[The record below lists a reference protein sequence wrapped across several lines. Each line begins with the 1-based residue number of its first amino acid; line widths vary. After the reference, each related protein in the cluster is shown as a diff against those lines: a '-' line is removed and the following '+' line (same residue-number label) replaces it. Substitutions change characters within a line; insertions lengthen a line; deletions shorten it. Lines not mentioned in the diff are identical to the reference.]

1 MSEVPVLRTLGKWGR
16 GSRLAVLI
24 GLAVMAVV
32 AVGVVWVS
40 GRTAV
45 DRMRTEATAEPVP
58 PPAPEAPTEPSSR
71 SHTAGVQEVV
81 DLPVED
87 RPLAADPVEVFRVG
101 GGTGTWQ
108 EFTDITGLGFDAGG
122 NLHIANAPEYGD
134 LAGVIV
140 SPRGEL
146 VATFGRKGDGPG
158 EFRSVGAMVALADGR
173 VVVSDV
179 GHAGYHIF
187 GSDGEFERMVRFP
200 GGQPSLDLMSRIHW
214 DGDEEA
220 RILKADRGGSLLSR
234 MPVTTSVSVDTTGG
248 IISTR
253 GSAFEGPRQVERI
266 LLDGDEARTEI
277 VVTGWDPPGPT
288 RLVAFAPKF
297 LFDAL
302 PGGGV
307 VYSDS
312 SAYAIRIADPSG
324 KVVRLLRR
332 ALGGR
337 PVTDDIRR
345 DYRERRIDAAHAAL
359 SEGLERSRGLVREM
373 LEQAASAPRRLRDR
387 RIRNNIENVRFYP
400 EIPLVDDLRA
410 TWEGTLWVLR
420 TPEDGYPSES
430 VGLGRLAGSPA
441 PIDVVTS
448 DGRYVGT
455 FAANVA
461 AMPVAFGPDGL
472 VAFVEIDEFDVPTV
486 VVKRLPG
493 EVR

>member
-1 MSEVPVLRTLGKWGR
+1 MGR
-16 GSRLAVLI
+16 GTRLAILI
-24 GLAVMAVV
+24 GLAAAAVV
-32 AVGVVWVS
+32 AIGIVWMS
-40 GRTAV
+40 ERTGGEKAGT
-45 DRMRTEATAEPVP
+45 MAP
-58 PPAPEAPTEPSSR
+58 PEAVTPLEPAIATQLSS
-71 SHTAGVQEVV
+71 SPLPGGVQEVV

-87 RPLAADPVEVFRVG
+87 RPLTADFVEVFRVG
-101 GGTGTWQ
+101 GGTGAWQ
-108 EFTDITGLGFDAGG
+108 ELTDVTGLGFDAGG
-122 NLHIANAPEYGD
+122 NLHIANAPGFGE
-134 LAGVIV
+134 LEVVIV

-146 VATFGRKGDGPG
+146 LATLGRTGDGPG
-158 EFRSVGAMVALADGR
+158 EFRLVAAMVALADGR
-173 VVVSDV
+173 VVVSDL

-187 GSDGEFERMVRFP
+187 GSDGEFERLVRFADDP
-200 GGQPSLDLMSRIHW
+200 RSLDPVLRVFW
-214 DGDEEA
+214 NGEEGA
-220 RILKADRGGSLLSR
+220 RILRADRRGNLLSR
-234 MPVTTSVSVDTTGG
+234 LPGTTSVSVDSTGG
-248 IISTR
+248 RISGR
-253 GSAFEGPRQVERI
+253 GNTVEGPRQVERI

-312 SAYAIRIADPSG
+312 SAYAIMIADPAG
-324 KVVRLLRR
+324 KVVRILHR
-332 ALGGR
+332 ALAAR
-337 PVTDDIRR
+337 PISDDIRR
-345 DYRERRIDAAHAAL
+345 DYRKKRIDAAHVAL

-373 LEQAASAPRRLRDR
+373 LEQAASAPRALRER
-387 RIRNNIENVRFYP
+387 RIRDNIENVRFYP
-400 EIPLVDDLRA
+400 EIPLVDGLRA

-455 FAANVA
+455 FPAPVA

-486 VVKRLPG
+486 IVKRLPD

>member
-1 MSEVPVLRTLGKWGR
+1 MPIP
-16 GSRLAVLI
+16 I
-24 GLAVMAVV
+24 GLVAVAVIG
-32 AVGVVWVS
+32 VGVVRMS

-45 DRMRTEATAEPVP
+45 DRTRTEATAEPVP
-58 PPAPEAPTEPSSR
+58 PPAPEAPTEPSS
-71 SHTAGVQEVV
+71 SSQPAGVQEIV

-87 RPLAADPVEVFRVG
+87 RPLTADFVEVFRVG

-122 NLHIANAPEYGD
+122 NLHIANAPDFGD

-146 VATFGRKGDGPG
+146 VATFGRTGDGPG
-158 EFRSVGAMVALADGR
+158 EFRLVGAMVALADGR

-187 GSDGEFERMVRFP
+187 GSDGEFERLVRFP
-200 GGQPSLDLMSRIHW
+200 GGQPGLDLTSRILW
-214 DGDEEA
+214 GGDEGS
-220 RILKADRGGSLLSR
+220 RILKADRSGNLLSR
-234 MPVTTSVSVDTTGG
+234 MPQTTSVSVDSTGG

-253 GSAFEGPRQVERI
+253 RSVFDGPRQVERI

-288 RLVAFAPKF
+288 RLLAFAPKF

-312 SAYAIRIADPSG
+312 SAYAIRIADPAG
-324 KVVRLLRR
+324 RVVRLLRR
-332 ALGGR
+332 ALEAR
-337 PVTDDIRR
+337 PVTEDIRR
-345 DYRERRIDAAHAAL
+345 DYRKRRIEAAHVAL
-359 SEGLERSRGLVREM
+359 SEGLERTRGLVREM

-387 RIRNNIENVRFYP
+387 RIRNNIENVRFYR

-455 FAANVA
+455 FPAPVA

-486 VVKRLPG
+486 IVKTLPE

>member
-1 MSEVPVLRTLGKWGR
+1 M
-16 GSRLAVLI
+16 
-24 GLAVMAVV
+24 
-32 AVGVVWVS
+32 
-40 GRTAV
+40 
-45 DRMRTEATAEPVP
+45 
-58 PPAPEAPTEPSSR
+58 
-71 SHTAGVQEVV
+71 
-81 DLPVED
+81 
-87 RPLAADPVEVFRVG
+87 G

-122 NLHIANAPEYGD
+122 NLHIANAPDYGD

-146 VATFGRKGDGPG
+146 LATFGGTGDGPG

-187 GSDGEFERMVRFP
+187 GSDGEFERLVRFP
-200 GGQPSLDLMSRIHW
+200 GGQPSLDLVSRMHW
-214 DGDEEA
+214 NGDERT
-220 RILKADRGGSLLSR
+220 RILRADPGGNLLSR
-234 MPVTTSVSVDTTGG
+234 MVQTTSVSVDSTDGVIT
-248 IISTR
+248 TR
-253 GSAFEGPRQVERI
+253 GSVFEGPRQVERI

-312 SAYAIRIADPSG
+312 SAYAIKIADPAG
-324 KVVRLLRR
+324 KVVRILRR
-332 ALGGR
+332 ALEAR
-337 PVTDDIRR
+337 PVSDDIHR
-345 DYRERRIDAAHAAL
+345 DYRKRRIDAAHVAL

-373 LEQAASAPRRLRDR
+373 LENAASAPRRLRER
-387 RIRNNIENVRFYP
+387 RIGDIIENVRFYP

-410 TWEGTLWVLR
+410 TWNGTLWVLR

-430 VGLGRLAGSPA
+430 VGLGRLAGSRA

-455 FAANVA
+455 FPALVA
-461 AMPVAFGPDGL
+461 AMPIAFGPDGL

-486 VVKRLPG
+486 IVKRLPD

>member
-1 MSEVPVLRTLGKWGR
+1 MPIP
-16 GSRLAVLI
+16 I
-24 GLAVMAVV
+24 GLVAVAVIG
-32 AVGVVWVS
+32 VGVVRMS

-45 DRMRTEATAEPVP
+45 DRTRTEATAEPVP
-58 PPAPEAPTEPSSR
+58 PPAPEAPTEPSPSY
-71 SHTAGVQEVV
+71 HPPGVQEVV

-87 RPLAADPVEVFRVG
+87 RPLTADFVEVFRVG
-101 GGTGTWQ
+101 GGSGTWQ
-108 EFTDITGLGFDAGG
+108 EFTDITRLGFDAGG
-122 NLHIANAPEYGD
+122 NLHIANAPGFGE

-158 EFRSVGAMVALADGR
+158 EFRLVGAMVALADGR

-200 GGQPSLDLMSRIHW
+200 GGQPSLDPTSRVFW
-214 DGDEEA
+214 DGNEMS
-220 RILKADRGGSLLSR
+220 RILKADRSGSLLSR
-234 MPVTTSVSVDTTGG
+234 MPRTTSVSSDTAGG
-248 IISTR
+248 IISAR
-253 GSAFEGPRQVERI
+253 GNTVDGPRQVERI

-288 RLVAFAPKF
+288 RLLAFAPKF

-312 SAYAIRIADPSG
+312 SAYAIRIADPAG
-324 KVVRLLRR
+324 RVVRLLRR
-332 ALGGR
+332 ALEAR
-337 PVTDDIRR
+337 PVTEDIRR
-345 DYRERRIDAAHAAL
+345 DYRKRRIDAAHVAL
-359 SEGLERSRGLVREM
+359 SEGLERTRGLVRET
-373 LEQAASAPRRLRDR
+373 LEQAASAPRTLRDR

-455 FAANVA
+455 FPAPMAV
-461 AMPVAFGPDGL
+461 MPVAFGPGGL

-486 VVKRLPG
+486 IVKTLPE

>member
-1 MSEVPVLRTLGKWGR
+1 M
-16 GSRLAVLI
+16 
-24 GLAVMAVV
+24 
-32 AVGVVWVS
+32 
-40 GRTAV
+40 
-45 DRMRTEATAEPVP
+45 
-58 PPAPEAPTEPSSR
+58 
-71 SHTAGVQEVV
+71 
-81 DLPVED
+81 
-87 RPLAADPVEVFRVG
+87 EVFRVG
-101 GGTGTWQ
+101 GGSGTWQ

-122 NLHIANAPEYGD
+122 NLHIANAPDFGA

-158 EFRSVGAMVALADGR
+158 EFRLVGAMVALADGR

-179 GHAGYHIF
+179 GHAAYHIF
-187 GSDGEFERMVRFP
+187 GADGGFQRLVRFP
-200 GGQPSLDLMSRIHW
+200 GGQPSLDPTSRVFW
-214 DGDEEA
+214 DGNEMS
-220 RILKADRGGSLLSR
+220 RILKADRSGNLLSR
-234 MPVTTSVSVDTTGG
+234 MPRTTSVSSDTAGG
-248 IISTR
+248 IISAR
-253 GSAFEGPRQVERI
+253 GNTVEGPRQVERI

-307 VYSDS
+307 AYSDS
-312 SAYAIRIADPSG
+312 SAYAIGIADPSG

-332 ALGGR
+332 ALEAR

-345 DYRERRIDAAHAAL
+345 DYRKRRIEAAHVAL

-373 LEQAASAPRRLRDR
+373 LERAASAPRTLRDR
-387 RIRNNIENVRFYP
+387 RIRNNIENVQFYP

-455 FAANVA
+455 FPALMAV
-461 AMPVAFGPDGL
+461 MPVAFGPDGL
-472 VAFVEIDEFDVPTV
+472 VAFVQIDEFDVPTV
-486 VVKRLPG
+486 IVKRLPE

>member
-1 MSEVPVLRTLGKWGR
+1 MPEASEPRMRGKSGR
-16 GSRLAVLI
+16 GLAIPI
-24 GLAVMAVV
+24 GLAAV
-32 AVGVVWVS
+32 AVAAVGIVWMS
-40 GRTAV
+40 SRPAV
-45 DRMRTEATAEPVP
+45 DRTGTEATAEPVP
-58 PPAPEAPTEPSSR
+58 SPAPEAPTEPSS
-71 SHTAGVQEVV
+71 SPHPAGVQEVV

-87 RPLAADPVEVFRVG
+87 HPLTADFVEGFRVG

-122 NLHIANAPEYGD
+122 NLHIANAPDFGD

-146 VATFGRKGDGPG
+146 VATFGRTGDGPG

-187 GSDGEFERMVRFP
+187 GSDGGFERMVRFP
-200 GGQPSLDLMSRIHW
+200 GGQPSLDPTSRVFW
-214 DGDEEA
+214 SGDEEA
-220 RILKADRGGSLLSR
+220 RILRADRSGNLLSR
-234 MPVTTSVSVDTTGG
+234 MPRTTSVSVDTTGG

-253 GSAFEGPRQVERI
+253 GNTVEGPRQVERI

-307 VYSDS
+307 AYSDS
-312 SAYAIRIADPSG
+312 SAYAIRIADPAG
-324 KVVRLLRR
+324 RVVRLLRR
-332 ALGGR
+332 ALQAR
-337 PVTDDIRR
+337 PVSDDIRR

-359 SEGLERSRGLVREM
+359 SEGLERSRGVVREM
-373 LEQAASAPRRLRDR
+373 LEQAASAPRTLRDR

-455 FAANVA
+455 FPAPVA

-472 VAFVEIDEFDVPTV
+472 VAFVEVDEFDVPTV
-486 VVKRLPG
+486 VVKRLPE

>member
-1 MSEVPVLRTLGKWGR
+1 MLGKWGR
-16 GSRLAVLI
+16 GSRLAILI
-24 GLAVMAVV
+24 GLAGVAVL
-32 AVGVVWVS
+32 AVGVVWMS
-40 GRTAV
+40 DRTGAEMARDRSDRGAV
-45 DRMRTEATAEPVP
+45 TPLGPEEA
-58 PPAPEAPTEPSSR
+58 TEPSSS
-71 SHTAGVQEVV
+71 SHPGGVQEVV
-81 DLPVED
+81 DLPVKD
-87 RPLAADPVEVFRVG
+87 RLLTADFVEVFRVG
-101 GGTGTWQ
+101 DGTGAWQ
-108 EFTDITGLGFDAGG
+108 EFTNVTGLGFDAGG
-122 NLHIANAPEYGD
+122 NLHIANAPGHGD
-134 LAGVIV
+134 VEGVIV

-146 VATFGRKGDGPG
+146 VATFGRMGDGPG

-179 GHAGYHIF
+179 GHGGYHIF
-187 GSDGEFERMVRFP
+187 GSEGEFERLVRFP
-200 GGQPSLDLMSRIHW
+200 GGLPSLNPVLRAYW
-214 DGDEEA
+214 RVDERA
-220 RILKADRGGSLLSR
+220 RILRADRSGNLLSR
-234 MPVTTSVSVDTTGG
+234 MARTTRVSESESTGAV
-248 IISTR
+248 ISAR
-253 GSAFEGPRQVERI
+253 GEAVEGPRQVERI

-277 VVTGWDPPGPT
+277 VVTGWNPPGPT

-307 VYSDS
+307 AYSDS
-312 SAYAIRIADPSG
+312 SAYAIKIADPAG

-332 ALGGR
+332 AFEAR

-345 DYRERRIDAAHAAL
+345 DYTRRRIDASHSAL
-359 SEGLERSRGLVREM
+359 SVELERHKGLVREM
-373 LEQAASAPRRLRDR
+373 LERAASAPRELRESLIED
-387 RIRNNIENVRFYP
+387 IIENVQFYP

-448 DGRYVGT
+448 GGRYVGT
-455 FAANVA
+455 FPALVA
-461 AMPVAFGPDGL
+461 AMPIAFGPDGL

-486 VVKRLPG
+486 IVKRLPH

>member
-1 MSEVPVLRTLGKWGR
+1 MAILIA
-16 GSRLAVLI
+16 LA
-24 GLAVMAVV
+24 AVAAVSVAVV
-32 AVGVVWVS
+32 WIS
-40 GRTAV
+40 GPTAV
-45 DRMRTEATAEPVP
+45 DRTGTEATAEPVP
-58 PPAPEAPTEPSSR
+58 PPAPEAPTEPSSS
-71 SHTAGVQEVV
+71 SHAAGVQEVV

-87 RPLAADPVEVFRVG
+87 RPLTVDLVEVFRVG

-122 NLHIANAPEYGD
+122 NIHIANAPGFGE

-146 VATFGRKGDGPG
+146 VATFGRMGDGPG
-158 EFRSVGAMVALADGR
+158 EFRLVGAMVALADGR

-187 GSDGEFERMVRFP
+187 GSDGEFERMVRFA
-200 GGQPSLDLMSRIHW
+200 GGQPSLDLTSRILW
-214 DGDEEA
+214 DGDEGL
-220 RILKADRGGSLLSR
+220 RILKADRSGNLLSR
-234 MPVTTSVSVDTTGG
+234 MPQTTSVSVDSTGG

-253 GSAFEGPRQVERI
+253 RSVFDGPRQVERI

-307 VYSDS
+307 AYSDS
-312 SAYAIRIADPSG
+312 SAYAIRIADPAG
-324 KVVRLLRR
+324 RVVRLLRR
-332 ALGGR
+332 ALEAR

-359 SEGLERSRGLVREM
+359 SEGLERTRGLVREM
-373 LEQAASAPRRLRDR
+373 LEQAASAPRRLRER

-448 DGRYVGT
+448 GGRYVGT
-455 FAANVA
+455 FPAPVA

-486 VVKRLPG
+486 IVKRLPD

>member
-1 MSEVPVLRTLGKWGR
+1 MAILIA
-16 GSRLAVLI
+16 LA
-24 GLAVMAVV
+24 AVAAVSVAVV
-32 AVGVVWVS
+32 RMS
-40 GRTAV
+40 GPTAV
-45 DRMRTEATAEPVP
+45 DRTRTEATAEPVP
-58 PPAPEAPTEPSSR
+58 PPASEAPTEPSSSSR
-71 SHTAGVQEVV
+71 TAGVQEVV

-87 RPLAADPVEVFRVG
+87 RPLAAGLVEVFRVG

-122 NLHIANAPEYGD
+122 NLHIANAPDFGD

-200 GGQPSLDLMSRIHW
+200 GGQPSLDLTSRILW
-214 DGDEEA
+214 DGNEMT
-220 RILKADRGGSLLSR
+220 RILKADRSGSLLSR
-234 MPVTTSVSVDTTGG
+234 MPQTRSVSVDTTGG

-253 GSAFEGPRQVERI
+253 SSVSEGPRQVERI

-288 RLVAFAPKF
+288 RAVAFAPKF
-297 LFDAL
+297 LSDAL

-307 VYSDS
+307 AYSDS
-312 SAYAIRIADPSG
+312 SAYAIMIADPSG
-324 KVVRLLRR
+324 RVVRLLRR
-332 ALGGR
+332 ALEAR

-359 SEGLERSRGLVREM
+359 SEGLERSRGVVREM
-373 LEQAASAPRRLRDR
+373 LEQAASAPRRLRER

-448 DGRYVGT
+448 EGRYVGT
-455 FAANVA
+455 FPATVA

-486 VVKRLPG
+486 IVKRLPG

>member
-1 MSEVPVLRTLGKWGR
+1 MPEASEPRMRGKSGR
-16 GSRLAVLI
+16 GLAIPI
-24 GLAVMAVV
+24 GLAAV
-32 AVGVVWVS
+32 AVAAVGIVWMS
-40 GRTAV
+40 GRPAV
-45 DRMRTEATAEPVP
+45 DRTGTEATAEPVP
-58 PPAPEAPTEPSSR
+58 PPPPEAPTDPSS
-71 SHTAGVQEVV
+71 SPHPAEVQGVV

-87 RPLAADPVEVFRVG
+87 RPLTADFVEVFRVG

-187 GSDGEFERMVRFP
+187 GSDGEFERSVRFP
-200 GGQPSLDLMSRIHW
+200 GGQPSLDLNTSRVFW
-214 DGDEEA
+214 DGDEMA
-220 RILKADRGGSLLSR
+220 RILRADRGGNLLSR
-234 MPVTTSVSVDTTGG
+234 MTRTTSVSLDSAGG
-248 IISTR
+248 IISAR
-253 GSAFEGPRQVERI
+253 GNTVDGPRQVERI

-307 VYSDS
+307 AFSDS
-312 SAYAIRIADPSG
+312 SAYAIMIADPSG

-332 ALGGR
+332 ALEAR

-345 DYRERRIDAAHAAL
+345 DYRRRRIDAAHAAL
-359 SEGLERSRGLVREM
+359 SERLERSTELVREM

-387 RIRNNIENVRFYP
+387 RIRDNIERVRFYP

-430 VGLGRLAGSPA
+430 VGLGHLAGSPA

-455 FAANVA
+455 FPAAVA

-486 VVKRLPG
+486 IVKRLPG

>member
-1 MSEVPVLRTLGKWGR
+1 MSEILVLRMPGKWGS
-16 GSRLAVLI
+16 GSRLAILI
-24 GLAVMAVV
+24 GLAAAAVV
-32 AVGVVWVS
+32 AIGIVRMS
-40 GRTAV
+40 ERTGGEKAGT
-45 DRMRTEATAEPVP
+45 MAT
-58 PPAPEAPTEPSSR
+58 PEAVTPLEPAIATQLSS
-71 SHTAGVQEVV
+71 SPLPGGVQEVV

-87 RPLAADPVEVFRVG
+87 RPLTADFVEVFRVG

-122 NLHIANAPEYGD
+122 DLHIANAPEYGD

-140 SPRGEL
+140 SSRGEL

-214 DGDEEA
+214 DGDERA
-220 RILKADRGGSLLSR
+220 RVLRTDRNGNLLSR
-234 MPVTTSVSVDTTGG
+234 MPVTTSVSVDSTGG
-248 IISTR
+248 VISTR
-253 GSAFEGPRQVERI
+253 GSVFEGPRQVERI

-302 PGGGV
+302 PDGGV
-307 VYSDS
+307 VFSDS
-312 SAYAIRIADPSG
+312 SAYAIRIADPAG
-324 KVVRLLRR
+324 RVVRLLRR
-332 ALGGR
+332 ALETR
-337 PVTDDIRR
+337 PVSDDIRR
-345 DYRERRIDAAHAAL
+345 DYRKRRIDAAHVAL

-373 LEQAASAPRRLRDR
+373 LEQAASAPRALRDR
-387 RIRNNIENVRFYP
+387 RIRDNIENVRFYP
-400 EIPLVDDLRA
+400 EIPLVDGLRA

-455 FAANVA
+455 FPAPVA

-486 VVKRLPG
+486 IVKRLPD